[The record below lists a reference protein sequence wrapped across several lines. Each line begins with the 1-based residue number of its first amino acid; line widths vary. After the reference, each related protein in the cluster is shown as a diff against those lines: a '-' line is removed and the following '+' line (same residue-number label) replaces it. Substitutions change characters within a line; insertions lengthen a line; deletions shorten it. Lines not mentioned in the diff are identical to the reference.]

1 MDKSLHAKIND
12 ITLAQEFQASKE
24 PKLIKIP
31 GSWFPHASFDHALWI
46 KFQAK
51 QLTGMHTG
59 GRGGTLQIG
68 RKGSAFKFLAPETI
82 TETHNHEW
90 QEYSS
95 IQSKIL
101 SKVIA
106 FSVAFEQGKDI
117 YNNLKTAYNNRG
129 LPGGQSMMK
138 LLMKAGDTRVPKYK
152 MDTPLAYSSSQ
163 RRQYQLTFILA
174 DPEPKNVLD
183 TVKLLEMY
191 AAPESKSEIDIEF
204 PYVFSVYSEPEGLIN
219 IDYAAITSILP
230 NWQHPYIGGLPM
242 RCELTISFTDMSPLF
257 RKTIETGGIIQVN
270 QPMKEGEEKK
280 QGQWGGWGHVRGGG
294 DDAHRGGYGL

>member
-1 MDKSLHAKIND
+1 MNRELHAKIND
-12 ITLAQEFQASKE
+12 ITLGQEFKYNKE
-24 PKLIKIP
+24 PKLIQIP
-31 GSWFPHASFDHALWI
+31 GSWFPHASFTDALWI
-46 KFQAK
+46 KFQSK

-68 RKGSAFKFLAPETI
+68 KKGSAFKFLAPETI

-101 SKVIA
+101 SKIIA
-106 FSVAFEQGKDI
+106 FSVAYEQGKDI
-117 YNNLKTAYNNRG
+117 YNNLRTAYNNRG

-152 MDTPLAYSSSQ
+152 MDTPLAYSNSQ

-174 DPEPKNVLD
+174 DPDPRNVVE
-183 TVKLLEMY
+183 TVKLLEKY
-191 AAPESKSEIDIEF
+191 AAAESTSEIDIEF
-204 PYVFSVYSEPEGLIN
+204 PYVFSVHSEPEGLLN
-219 IDYAAITSILP
+219 IDYVAITSILP
-230 NWQHPYIGGLPM
+230 NWMHPYIGGLPM

-257 RKTIETGGIIQVN
+257 RSTIETGGIIQVN
-270 QPMKEGEEKK
+270 KKARESEKEIEQK
-280 QGQWGGWGHVRGGG
+280 
-294 DDAHRGGYGL
+294 YGKDMWARRVH

>member
-1 MDKSLHAKIND
+1 M
-12 ITLAQEFQASKE
+12 
-24 PKLIKIP
+24 
-31 GSWFPHASFDHALWI
+31 
-46 KFQAK
+46 
-51 QLTGMHTG
+51 
-59 GRGGTLQIG
+59 
-68 RKGSAFKFLAPETI
+68 
-82 TETHNHEW
+82 
-90 QEYSS
+90 
-95 IQSKIL
+95 
-101 SKVIA
+101 
-106 FSVAFEQGKDI
+106 
-117 YNNLKTAYNNRG
+117 KTAYNNRG

-152 MDTPLAYSSSQ
+152 MDTPLTYSSSQ

-174 DPEPKNVLD
+174 DPEPKNILD

-257 RKTIETGGIIQVN
+257 RKTIESGGIIQVN
-270 QPMKEGEEKK
+270 KPMKAGEK
-280 QGQWGGWGHVRGGG
+280 QGQWGGYGHVRGGES
-294 DDAHRGGYGL
+294 GGSGL

>member
-1 MDKSLHAKIND
+1 MDRELHAKIND
-12 ITLAQEFQASKE
+12 ITPGQEIKYNKD
-24 PKLIKIP
+24 PKLIQMP
-31 GSWFPHASFDHALWI
+31 GRWFPHTEFKDALWI

-68 RKGSAFKFLAPETI
+68 KKGSAFKFLAPETI
-82 TETHNHEW
+82 TETHNHDW

-101 SKVIA
+101 SKIIA
-106 FSVAFEQGKDI
+106 FSVAYEQGKDI

-129 LPGGQSMMK
+129 LPGGQGIMK
-138 LLMKAGDTRVPKYK
+138 LLMKTGDTRVPKYK
-152 MDTPLAYSSSQ
+152 MDTPLTYSNSQ

-174 DPEPKNVLD
+174 DPEPTKVVEA
-183 TVKLLEMY
+183 VKLLEMY
-191 AAPESKSEIDIEF
+191 AAAESKTEIDIEF
-204 PYVFSVYSEPEGLIN
+204 PYVFSVHSEPEGLIN

-230 NWQHPYIGGLPM
+230 NWMHPYIGGMPM

-257 RKTIETGGIIQVN
+257 RSTIETGGIIRVN
-270 QPMKEGEEKK
+270 QPPRASDVAKEK
-280 QGQWGGWGHVRGGG
+280 QYRYYHP
-294 DDAHRGGYGL
+294 

>member
-1 MDKSLHAKIND
+1 MDATLHGKIND
-12 ITLAQEFQASKE
+12 ITLGQEIKYNKE
-24 PKLIKIP
+24 PKLIQIP
-31 GSWFPHASFDHALWI
+31 GNWFPHANFTDALWI

-68 RKGSAFKFLAPETI
+68 KKGSAFKFLAPETI

-106 FSVAFEQGKDI
+106 FSTAYEQGKDI
-117 YNNLKTAYNNRG
+117 ASNLKTAYNNRG
-129 LPGGQSMMK
+129 LPGGQGIMK

-152 MDTPLAYSSSQ
+152 MDTPLAYSNSQ
-163 RRQYQLTFILA
+163 RRQYQLTFVLA
-174 DPEPKNVLD
+174 DIEPQNILQ

-191 AAPESKSEIDIEF
+191 AAAESKSEIDIEF
-204 PYVFSVYSEPEGLIN
+204 PYVFSVQSDPEGLIN

-230 NWQHPYIGGLPM
+230 NWLHPYMKGMPM

-257 RKTIETGGIIQVN
+257 RKTIESGGIIQVN
-270 QPMKEGEEKK
+270 EGRRLSEKEKN
-280 QGQWGGWGHVRGGG
+280 QQIFRPDRG
-294 DDAHRGGYGL
+294 R